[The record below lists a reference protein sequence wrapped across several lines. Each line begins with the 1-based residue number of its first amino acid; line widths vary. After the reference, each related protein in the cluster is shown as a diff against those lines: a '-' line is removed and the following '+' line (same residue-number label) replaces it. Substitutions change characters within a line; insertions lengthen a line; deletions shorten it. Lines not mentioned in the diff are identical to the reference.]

1 MGAKSGSQSNILK
14 NFAVSI
20 DGIKLTNGQL
30 DSLTVKWNVDSFKIV
45 GSLSFTDT
53 TGLVEE
59 LPIRGGN
66 TVVLAMTDFDDV
78 VSKQKFKVMEVST
91 TRGVKNPSVSLS
103 LVDPITTS
111 AMQMYNEMSWD
122 SADMIEIIDHVETL
136 KPSLTGKK
144 KNFVSSPP
152 KHKNFVMPLH
162 VSFNVVMHWLAKN
175 ADVAFFQS
183 RESFVIQPFKKL
195 FKQGKKGDKFR
206 LKTPNQQYR
215 RSIYEY
221 NLKMGK
227 ELQAS
232 IMQPTGKIASFDPAN
247 KHSKHTDE
255 SFSSARE
262 KLGETPAFGLTADK
276 QTETGAK
283 YFYKSDYHVKETS
296 SQQWMKHA
304 YKDVQL
310 EILVP
315 GQFGTNIGD
324 IVEVEMDNWR
334 LQSTPEKNMTGL
346 WLITEI
352 VDVINPPDFIQRIT
366 LSRSKYFK

>member
-1 MGAKSGSQSNILK
+1 MGIQKGMQSNILK
-14 NFAVSI
+14 NFAIDI
-20 DGIKLTNGQL
+20 DGTKLTNGQINEL
-30 DSLTVKWNVDSFKIV
+30 SIKWNVEDFKIIANM
-45 GSLSFTDT
+45 SFTDL

-66 TVVLAMTDFDDV
+66 TVTMAMTDFDDV
-78 VSKQKFKVMEVST
+78 VSKQSFKVMDVNT
-91 TRGVKNPSVSLS
+91 TRTVQHPSVTLT
-103 LVDPITTS
+103 LVDPITVT
-111 AMQMYNEMSWD
+111 AMQMYNEMSWA

-144 KNFVSSPP
+144 KDFCSPPP
-152 KHKNFVMPLH
+152 KHKEFVMPLH
-162 VSFNVVMHWLAKN
+162 VSFNVIMHWLAKN
-175 ADVAFFQS
+175 ADVMFYQN
-183 RESFVIQPFKKL
+183 RNDFVIQPLKDL
-195 FKQGKKGDKFR
+195 FKRGKKGDKFR

-215 RSIYEY
+215 RSVYEY
-221 NLKMGK
+221 NLNMGK

-232 IMQPTGKIASFDPAN
+232 ILQPTGQVASFDPGN
-247 KHSKHTDE
+247 KHSKHTGE
-255 SFSSARE
+255 SFAGARG
-262 KLGETPAFGLTADK
+262 KLGETPAFGLTADA
-276 QTETGAK
+276 QPATGAK
-283 YFYKSDYHVKETS
+283 YFYKSDYHVAETT

-304 YKDVQL
+304 YQDVQL

-346 WLITEI
+346 WFISEI
-352 VDVINPPDFIQRIT
+352 IDVINPPEFVQRIV